1 MIFKFLDYVDEKFLK
16 LAYKLFKNLDIN
28 FSDLNFIIKTIYN
41 VKKKINKLYG
51 KKNKRNVF
59 I

>member
-41 VKKKINKLYG
+41 VKKNK
-51 KKNKRNVF
+51 
-59 I
+59 

>member
-1 MIFKFLDYVDEKFLK
+1 MIFKFLDRVDEKFLK

-41 VKKKINKLYG
+41 VKKNK
-51 KKNKRNVF
+51 
-59 I
+59 